1 MFRLGIAVLAIV
13 GLVSLLSGAAG
24 WAVAG
29 GLFLLAPLLFVF
41 KIMFFLMIFGMF
53 KAAFAHRR
61 GYGNVGPWGWRPRR
75 PVTQSNGASEK
86 DRFDEW
92 HRMDHARQEV
102 DSWVDPKID
111 EEL

>member
-1 MFRLGIAVLAIV
+1 MFRFGIAVLAIV

-29 GLFLLAPLLFVF
+29 GLFLLAPVFFIF
-41 KIMFFLMIFGMF
+41 KIMFFLMMFGIF

-61 GYGNVGPWGWRPRR
+61 GYTSQGPWGWRPRR
-75 PVTQSNGASEK
+75 PTTRSEGPSEK
-86 DRFDEW
+86 DRFEEW

-102 DSWVDPKID
+102 DSWVDPKVEHD
-111 EEL
+111 L

>member
-1 MFRLGIAVLAIV
+1 MFRFGIAVLAVI
-13 GLVSLLSGAAG
+13 GLVSLLSGAAS
-24 WAVAG
+24 WALAA
-29 GLFLLAPLLFVF
+29 GLFLLAPLLVIF

-61 GYGNVGPWGWRPRR
+61 GYSNQGPWGWRPRR
-75 PVTQSNGASEK
+75 PVSRGESTSEK
-86 DRFDEW
+86 ERFEEW

-102 DSWVDPKID
+102 DSWVNPEVD

>member
-1 MFRLGIAVLAIV
+1 MFRLGIAVLAVV

-53 KAAFAHRR
+53 KAGFAHRR
-61 GYGNVGPWGWRPRR
+61 GHVNQGPWGWRPRR
-75 PVTQSNGASEK
+75 PVTQGSGPSEK

-92 HRMDHARQEV
+92 HRMDHAREEV
-102 DSWVDPKID
+102 DSWVNPKVD

>member
-1 MFRLGIAVLAIV
+1 MFRLGIAVLAVV
-13 GLVSLLSGAAG
+13 GLVSLISGAAG

-29 GLFLLAPLLFVF
+29 GLFLLAPLFFVF
-41 KIMFFLMIFGMF
+41 KIMFFLMMFGMF

-61 GYGNVGPWGWRPRR
+61 GYRNEGPWGWRPR
-75 PVTQSNGASEK
+75 PVATSNAPSEK
-86 DRFDEW
+86 ERFDEW

-102 DSWVDPKID
+102 DSWVNPTVD